1 LPQLQG
7 EKESPEQFLSGGDF
21 LSTVIDLKE
30 EFHRR
35 MLGKVERLLTERE
48 EVRRRAE
55 GLQQEIDDWCSR
67 NCEEWVRDRKVCL
80 NCEIL
85 ELWTQLEEVKG

>member
-1 LPQLQG
+1 MPQLQG
-7 EKESPEQFLSGGDF
+7 KETGSQQPLSGGGL

-30 EFHRR
+30 EFRRR

-85 ELWTQLEEVKG
+85 ELWTQLEEVK